1 MQINPSATKRVY
13 LVRHGSTPGNEARTF
28 QTRTTPLSETGLA
41 QAEKVAER
49 FTRIP
54 IEVILASTMMR
65 AQQTAQAIQQK
76 TGVPLISSDL
86 LIEHLKPSVIQGRPH
101 SDPETVALW
110 ESVSPMFAS
119 GERHSDEENFEDL
132 KTRGI
137 KALELILLREEYH
150 VAVVLHG
157 TFLKM
162 LLLLMMF
169 GESLTAEQFILGAH
183 ALHMANTG
191 ISVVDVIPNEARHII
206 EFKTEGLTEWHVRI
220 VNDHEHLG

>member
-1 MQINPSATKRVY
+1 MQSNPNATKRVY
-13 LVRHGSTPGNEARTF
+13 LVRHGSTPGNEARAF
-28 QTRTTPLSETGLA
+28 QTRETPLSETGLA

-49 FTRIP
+49 FTRLP
-54 IEVILASTMMR
+54 IEVILASTMTR
-65 AQQTAQAIQQK
+65 AQQTAQAIQQA

-86 LIEHLKPSVIQGRPH
+86 LIEHLKPSAIQGRPH
-101 SDPETVALW
+101 DDPEIRALW
-110 ESVSPMFAS
+110 EGISPLFAL

-132 KTRGI
+132 KARGQ
-137 KALELILLREEYH
+137 KALELIRSREEYH

-162 LLLLMMF
+162 LLFLMMF

-183 ALHMANTG
+183 SLHMANTG
-191 ISVVDVIPNEARHII
+191 ISVVDIIPNEARQAI
-206 EFKTEGLTEWHVRI
+206 EFKMDGLTEWHVRI